1 MQGNPMGAADHM
13 PPMPWYPE
21 EFLLLTAHWAHAER
35 AALRALLDHQWIQG
49 VLPLEHDRL
58 ARLVGISAQE
68 FEQLWPIVGTKL
80 VEAYGG
86 LIEPRLDERRI
97 KALRVKKS
105 QARGAR
111 TAHANRRA
119 QRDADHSAQHEVSTK
134 SVNGGR
140 ASELIP
146 CIDPPSSLLSSSLSS
161 LTSEKKEVPR
171 ETKRAAT
178 SPEPWRSNPGLN
190 VEAFESYLEHLDV
203 LLKRGTIRSMLPPHS
218 QFEQARWL
226 SVQGSHSTQMEIVRR
241 AIRHGVKM
249 LQPERPS
256 AGGAPKRSFDDMHA
270 STEKPG

>member
-1 MQGNPMGAADHM
+1 MGAADHM

-49 VLPLEHDRL
+49 VLPLEHERL
-58 ARLVGISAQE
+58 ARLVGISAEE
-68 FEQLWPIVGTKL
+68 FGQLWPIVGTKL

-86 LIEPRLDERRI
+86 LVEPRLDERRI

-119 QRDADHSAQHEVSTK
+119 QRDADHSAQHEASTK
-134 SVNGGR
+134 SLNSEH

-146 CIDPPSSLLSSSLSS
+146 CTDPPSSLLSSLSS

-178 SPEPWRSNPGLN
+178 SPEPWRGNPGLN
-190 VEAFESYLEHLDV
+190 TEAFETYLEHLGV

-226 SVQGSHSTQMEIVRR
+226 SVQGNQNVQMEIVRR

-249 LQPERPS
+249 LQPERP
-256 AGGAPKRSFDDMHA
+256 AGAAPKRSFDDMHGEG
-270 STEKPG
+270 SK